1 MKRNNRIRFAATLLA
16 LSLFWLFPSMKG
28 QVPGNQ
34 KVAAAQADHK
44 AGIIVE
50 EVTKSSEAEK
60 AGLQEGDVLL
70 RWIRGDA
77 KGEIESPFD
86 IAWIEIEQTQRG
98 VVTLEGSRANQKRL
112 WTLETGNWN
121 WGLKARPNFPRN
133 LLSIYKEGQEL
144 RQAGK
149 LMQAAERWR
158 AAAGHL
164 DSSAPPWM
172 SLWLL
177 SSAASSL
184 AEAQQWK
191 QADSTFE
198 QAIVQAAGTGRAVK
212 GHILRIWAK
221 TFQPRGD
228 WASEEKY
235 YQQAAE
241 QYQNPDSPTLIFAD
255 SLDGLAISAFNRND
269 LDKAERYYSQA
280 LAIQQKLAPGSIGV
294 SLSLAGLGNLARAR
308 GDLARAEEYLRQALA
323 IDEKLVP
330 NNRDVAAD
338 LSNLG
343 TIARNRGDLPKS
355 EEYLHQA
362 LALQEKL
369 DPESLN
375 RASMLSSLGITA
387 WYRGDLAQAAEYQN
401 QALAIQQ
408 KLAPDGIEVSRTLIN
423 LGIVFRSRGDLVKA
437 EECYRQALVIEE
449 KVVPGTLD
457 VATNIN
463 NLGEVARDRGD
474 LTNAEEYYRQA
485 LDMKNKLA
493 PDSLS
498 VAMGLNHLG
507 EVARDRGDLTKAEEY
522 YRQALPIE
530 EKLAPNSLLAAD
542 SLNGMGLLAEDRG
555 DLSKSHELH
564 QQALA
569 IREKF
574 APGSL
579 TVAASL
585 TALGDVDRI
594 RGDLEKAEEYYRK
607 SLAIQEKLAPESAA
621 RAETLAD
628 LAGVM
633 LRKQQLDAAAP
644 LSEQG
649 LNALES
655 QISHLGGSEEVRS
668 GFRAKHLS
676 YYRDYIDLLMRFHDQ
691 RPAEGF
697 SARALEA
704 SERARA
710 RGLLDLL
717 NESHVDIRQGV
728 EPALLDQERFLQTSL
743 NAKAAYRIRL
753 LTRPHTAQEA
763 SNLEKEIS
771 ALTAAWET
779 TEAEIRARS
788 PRYAAL
794 TQPRPLRLSEI
805 QRLLDPKTLLLE
817 YSLGDDRSFM
827 WAVTPG
833 SLVSFELPKRS
844 EVETAARR
852 AYEEV
857 SANHLPARSQ
867 ATKALSRML
876 LAPLAGQLGSKRL
889 VIVAEGALQ
898 YIPFS
903 ALQGPRGVPLI
914 AEHEIVTLPSAS
926 TLAILREEMEGH
938 SPASMQLAVLA
949 DPVFSPD
956 DPRVSRTSQTNLRI
970 SSSDKLERSAKET
983 GLATLD
989 RLPASRREANAI
1001 VALAGERASKK
1012 ALDFDAN
1019 LETATSPELSQFR
1032 IVHFASHALLNSQ
1045 HPELSGIILSLVDRQ
1060 GHPQDGFL
1068 QAHQIY
1074 NLKLNADLVVLS
1086 ACQTAL
1092 GKEVQGEGLIGLTR
1106 GFMYAG
1112 APRIVA
1118 SLWQVPDLATM
1129 ELMRRFYSGILRQGL
1144 PPAAALRAAQAAMRK
1159 EQRWRAPYYWAGFT
1173 LQGEWK

>member
-16 LSLFWLFPSMKG
+16 LSLFWLFPSIQG
-28 QVPGNQ
+28 QVPDNQ
-34 KVAAAQADHK
+34 KVVAAPADHQ

-60 AGLQEGDVLL
+60 AGLQEGDVLM

-98 VVTLEGSRANQKRL
+98 VVTLEGSRADQKRL

-121 WGLKARPNFPRN
+121 WGLQTRPNFPRN

-177 SSAASSL
+177 TSAASSL

-198 QAIVQAAGTGRAVK
+198 QAIAQTAGAGRAVK

-235 YQQAAE
+235 YQEAAE

-449 KVVPGTLD
+449 RVVPGTLD

-463 NLGEVARDRGD
+463 N
-474 LTNAEEYYRQA
+474 
-485 LDMKNKLA
+485 
-493 PDSLS
+493 
-498 VAMGLNHLG
+498 LG

-564 QQALA
+564 QQAFA

-594 RGDLEKAEEYYRK
+594 RGDLEKAEEYYRE

-676 YYRDYIDLLMRFHDQ
+676 YYRDYINLLMRFHDQ

-697 SARALEA
+697 NARALEA

-717 NESHVDIRQGV
+717 NESHADIRQGV
-728 EPALLDQERFLQTSL
+728 EPALLDQERSLQTSL

-779 TEAEIRARS
+779 TETQIRARS

-794 TQPRPLRLSEI
+794 TQPRPLRLAEI

-852 AYEEV
+852 AYEEL

-989 RLPASRREANAI
+989 RLPASRREADAI
-1001 VALAGERASKK
+1001 VALAGERSSKK

-1019 LETATSPELSQFR
+1019 LETATSPQLSQFR